1 LANPF
6 EIQFPVAPW
15 NTHSS
20 RFRQTASSSTR
31 IIDATAQAICD
42 YYKTDVTRAGNYVI
56 KNMLSKSPHVHVSE
70 TPVETWGYQVNLA
83 CDNCGAEESHTLT
96 KTVVDIATA
105 INIARH
111 EDCKPKPPAIIV
123 HNPSTA
129 IN

>member
-1 LANPF
+1 MSDKLDKVIIAIGALRQHLANDQ
-6 EIQFPVAPW
+6 EGKRLA
-15 NTHSS
+15 
-20 RFRQTASSSTR
+20 
-31 IIDATAQAICD
+31 DATAQAICD
-42 YYKTDVTRAGNYVI
+42 YYKTDVARAGNYVI

-70 TPVETWGYQVNLA
+70 TPVETWGYRVNLA

-111 EDCKPKPPAIIV
+111 KDCKPKPPAIIV